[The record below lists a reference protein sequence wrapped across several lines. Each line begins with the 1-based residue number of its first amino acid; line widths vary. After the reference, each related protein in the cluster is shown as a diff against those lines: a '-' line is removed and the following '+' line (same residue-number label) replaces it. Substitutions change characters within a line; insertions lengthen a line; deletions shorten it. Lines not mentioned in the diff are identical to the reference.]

1 MNMLQKALSAAAL
14 TAAISSS
21 AWASGTVCPD
31 GTWSPT
37 GVCVGVPNFDPCGPR
52 DVVQFEE
59 CCPIDAY
66 CIDGRPTCPIKPFH
80 IPLAVGDALEEHGL
94 SVPHIAT
101 GEWPSE
107 QLPDAILIM
116 KACLET
122 GYCQENLAPS
132 DAAAWPECRIVCD
145 NGDDHVGP
153 NCRIECK
160 WYF

>member
-1 MNMLQKALSAAAL
+1 MNKLREALSAAAL
-14 TAAISSS
+14 AAISSS
-21 AWASGTVCPD
+21 ALASGTLCPD
-31 GTWSPT
+31 GSWSPT
-37 GVCVGVPNFDPCGPR
+37 GACVGVPIIDPCGPTEF
-52 DVVQFEE
+52 VPFEN
-59 CCPIDAY
+59 CCPVNAD
-66 CIDGRPTCPIKPFH
+66 CIGLTTCPIKPFH

-94 SVPHIAT
+94 SVPHIPT

-122 GYCQENLAPS
+122 GYCQENLTPS